1 MFAMKSGVRQRTRLF
16 PANEGEEAVEAVLRS
31 LRADAQG
38 AKDLALADSPRRGE
52 LAELAERIRSAAG
65 SLVDRWPRLERMSPY
80 RLASLDEGISLISEL
95 ADLGDTPGRRA
106 GPLTFDDSLA
116 ALFSLKARALL
127 SDRLRTARGSRSIRS
142 TAGDLN
148 VALGYLSDL
157 ESGRKG
163 PPSQAVLGKLA
174 DGLAIDL
181 SDVAAAIAQAEA
193 LKDAYRQRT
202 ARARRAYASPGA
214 YPLEDSRLRS
224 LAASAAEDPELMEL
238 IDAIQRLPVG
248 LRRALRNLLAELEA
262 AYGGKV
268 PRHGSLGRQGPIG

>member
-1 MFAMKSGVRQRTRLF
+1 
-16 PANEGEEAVEAVLRS
+16 
-31 LRADAQG
+31 
-38 AKDLALADSPRRGE
+38 
-52 LAELAERIRSAAG
+52 
-65 SLVDRWPRLERMSPY
+65 MSPY
-80 RLASLDEGISLISEL
+80 RLASPDEAISLISEL
-95 ADLGDTPGRRA
+95 ADLGDTPGERA
-106 GPLTFDDSLA
+106 GSLTFDDSLA

-181 SDVAAAIAQAEA
+181 SDVAAAIVQAEE
-193 LKDAYRQRT
+193 LKDAHRQRT
-202 ARARRAYASPGA
+202 ARTRRAYASPGA
-214 YPLEDSRLRS
+214 HPLEDSRLRS

-238 IDAIQRLPVG
+238 INAIRRLPVG
-248 LRRALRNLLAELEA
+248 LRRALRNLLAELEVA
-262 AYGGKV
+262 QGERL
-268 PRHGSLGRQGPIG
+268 PRRGSLS